1 MIKTQLLTP
10 EVYYKE
16 SRDFQL
22 FGRLYDVLYNYLKT
36 NIDLMQP
43 QEFYDTTETNFIELQ
58 LNTLGFFPKRNYS
71 LQELKFLCSVYSEI
85 IRNKGSIKGIEI
97 LIKSVLRSIGE
108 TNKFSIDMD
117 NTAAAP
123 TIRIR
128 IQNYLSSQ
136 QNALIE
142 EVLDYIMPIGVDYYI
157 QNVTLL
163 DEYENLSI
171 KLSENVGLAKA
182 ASNDLSR
189 VAKNEIIEE
198 TSLIENNNVYTGTF
212 SSSKTDNLTVGSI
225 KVGLVTR
232 EHHAKENLDGGN
244 TSGEGE

>member
-10 EVYYKE
+10 GVYYKE
-16 SRDFQL
+16 SRDFQF

-43 QEFYDTTETNFIELQ
+43 RELYDTTETNFIELQ

-97 LIKSVLRSIGE
+97 LIKSVLRSLGE

-117 NTAAAP
+117 DATTIP

-136 QNALIE
+136 QNTLIE

-163 DEYENLSI
+163 DNYIPLNV
-171 KLSENVGLAKA
+171 KLSENVGLKKA
-182 ASNDLSR
+182 TASDLSR
-189 VAKNEIIEE
+189 VAKNEKIEE
-198 TSLIENNNVYTGTF
+198 TPVENNVYTGTF
-212 SSSKTDNLTVGSI
+212 TSSTEDKLTVGSI
-225 KVGLVTR
+225 KAGLVTR
-232 EHHAKENLDGGN
+232 NHHVPENSEEEN
-244 TSGEGE
+244 TSKEGE

>member
-16 SRDFQL
+16 SRDFQF
-22 FGRLYDVLYNYLKT
+22 FGRLYDVLFNYLKT

-43 QEFYDTTETNFIELQ
+43 QELYDTTETNFIELQ

-85 IRNKGSIKGIEI
+85 IRNKGSIRGIEI

-117 NTAAAP
+117 ETLATP

-128 IQNYLSSQ
+128 IQNYISSQ

-142 EVLDYIMPIGVDYYI
+142 EVLDYIMPVGVDYYI
-157 QNVTLL
+157 QNVSIL
-163 DEYENLSI
+163 DDYIPLNI
-171 KLSENVGLAKA
+171 KMSENVSVSKTTPTG
-182 ASNDLSR
+182 LSR
-189 VAKNEIIEE
+189 VAKNENIEE
-198 TSLIENNNVYTGTF
+198 TSINNVYTGTF
-212 SSSKTDNLTVGSI
+212 SSPRTDNLNVGSI
-225 KVGLVTR
+225 KAGLVTQ
-232 EHHAKENLDGGN
+232 EYHAPKNSNEENISNEDG
-244 TSGEGE
+244 E

>member
-16 SRDFQL
+16 SRDFQF
-22 FGRLYDVLYNYLKT
+22 FGRLYDVLFNYLKT

-43 QEFYDTTETNFIELQ
+43 QELYDTTETNFIELQ

-85 IRNKGSIKGIEI
+85 IRNKGSIRGIEI

-117 NTAAAP
+117 ENLTTP

-128 IQNYLSSQ
+128 IQNYISSQ

-142 EVLDYIMPIGVDYYI
+142 EVLDYIMPVGVDYYI
-157 QNVTLL
+157 QNVSIL
-163 DEYENLSI
+163 DDYTPLNI
-171 KLSENVGLAKA
+171 KMSENVSISKA
-182 ASNDLSR
+182 TPAGLSR
-189 VAKNEIIEE
+189 VAKNENIEE
-198 TSLIENNNVYTGTF
+198 TSISNVYTGTF
-212 SSSKTDNLTVGSI
+212 SSPRTDNLNVGSI
-225 KVGLVTR
+225 KAGLVTQ
-232 EHHAKENLDGGN
+232 EYHAPKNSNEETISNEDG
-244 TSGEGE
+244 E

>member
-10 EVYYKE
+10 GVYYKE
-16 SRDFQL
+16 SRDFQF

-43 QEFYDTTETNFIELQ
+43 QELYDTTETNFIELQ

-97 LIKSVLRSIGE
+97 LIKSVLRSLGE
-108 TNKFSIDMD
+108 TNKFSIDID
-117 NTAAAP
+117 DTTTIP

-163 DEYENLSI
+163 DNYIPLNV
-171 KLSENVGLAKA
+171 KLSENVGLKKA
-182 ASNDLSR
+182 AASDLSR
-189 VAKNEIIEE
+189 VAYNRAIEE
-198 TSLIENNNVYTGTF
+198 TSVENNVYTGTF
-212 SSSKTDNLTVGSI
+212 KSSKEDKLTVGSI
-225 KVGLVTR
+225 KAGLVTR
-232 EHHAKENLDGGN
+232 AHHASKESNEED
-244 TSGEGE
+244 TSTEGE

>member
-16 SRDFQL
+16 SRDFQF

-43 QEFYDTTETNFIELQ
+43 QELYDTTETNFIELQ

-85 IRNKGSIKGIEI
+85 IKNKGSIRGIEI
-97 LIKSVLRSIGE
+97 LIKSVLRSLGE

-117 NTAAAP
+117 DTTSVP

-136 QNALIE
+136 QNTLIE

-163 DEYENLSI
+163 DNYIPLNV

-182 ASNDLSR
+182 TASELSR
-189 VAKNEIIEE
+189 VARNENIGE
-198 TSLIENNNVYTGTF
+198 TPLTENIYTGTF
-212 SSSKTDNLTVGSI
+212 KTAETDNLTVGSI
-225 KVGLVTR
+225 KAGLVTR
-232 EHHAKENLDGGN
+232 NHHGGENSNGEN
-244 TSGEGE
+244 TSEEGE